1 MFGLDQ
7 LISGLG
13 HGASPVVVLAVAV
26 LLGLRHATD
35 PDHLVAV
42 STLVATERERRV
54 RRAGLLGLA
63 WGLGHATSLLVL
75 GLPFVLVAALLPA
88 PVESG
93 AEVLIG
99 GVIML
104 LALRLYLRWRR
115 GAFHAH
121 AHRHGRTLH
130 RHLHAHEHEHGHEHA
145 HRVRSP
151 LASYGIGIVHGVG
164 GSAGVALL
172 LLAGIA
178 DRTEAVAA
186 LVLFA
191 LATAVSMAVLSS
203 GVGLA
208 LGVDSVQRRFVPLV
222 PVLAVLAFGFGLTYS
237 TAALGGAF

>member
-13 HGASPVVVLAVAV
+13 QGGSPVVVLAVAV

-104 LALRLYLRWRR
+104 L
-115 GAFHAH
+115 

-222 PVLAVLAFGFGLTYS
+222 PVLAVLAFGFGLMYS